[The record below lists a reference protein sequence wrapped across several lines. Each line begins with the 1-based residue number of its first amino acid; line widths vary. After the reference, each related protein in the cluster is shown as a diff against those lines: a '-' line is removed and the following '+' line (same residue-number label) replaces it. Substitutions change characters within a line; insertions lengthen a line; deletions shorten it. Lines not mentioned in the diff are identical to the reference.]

1 MTAALSPTDR
11 PRLRHGVRAGTDP
24 LSHRSILLFPEGI
37 LFLNETAAAV
47 IHHCDGNRTVTDV
60 VSAIGAV
67 YDDVAGD
74 DVMSLVRDLLAQR
87 LMVVD
92 RG

>member
-11 PRLRHGVRAGTDP
+11 PRLPRGVRAGIDP
-24 LSHRSILLFPEGI
+24 LSDRPILLFPEGI

-47 IHHCDGNRTVTDV
+47 IGHCDGNRTVADV
-60 VSAIGAV
+60 VATIGAV
-67 YDDVAGD
+67 YDDVVGN
-74 DVMSLVRDLLAQR
+74 DVMTLVQDLVAQR

>member
-11 PRLRHGVRAGTDP
+11 PRLRRGVRAATDP
-24 LSHRSILLFPEGI
+24 LSDRSILLFPEGI
-37 LFLNETAAAV
+37 LFLNETAAEV
-47 IHHCDGNRTVTDV
+47 IHHCDGHHTVADV
-60 VSAIGAV
+60 VHAIEAV
-67 YDDVAGD
+67 YDDVAGH
-74 DVMSLVRDLLAQR
+74 DVIFLVQDLIAQR

>member
-11 PRLRHGVRAGTDP
+11 PRLRRGVRTGTDP
-24 LSHRSILLFPEGI
+24 LGDRPILLFPEGI
-37 LFLNETAAAV
+37 LFLNDTAAAV
-47 IHHCDGNRTVTDV
+47 IGHCDGSRTVADV
-60 VSAIGAV
+60 MHTIGAI
-67 YDDVAGD
+67 YDGVDGND
-74 DVMSLVRDLLAQR
+74 ILTLVQDLVAQR